1 MAGKQQQPPRRRP
14 AQTQQPTS
22 QTQQPRVVRNAAA
35 SRYELYVEDALAG
48 TIEYR
53 SGARR
58 LILASTV
65 IEPTFA
71 GQGLGSHLVAGAL
84 DDARARGEQV
94 VPECDFVA
102 AYIERHPSYQNMIAT
117 D

>member
-1 MAGKQQQPPRRRP
+1 MADKQQQPPKRRS
-14 AQTQQPTS
+14 S
-22 QTQQPRVVRNAAA
+22 QMERSASRTPHSRVVRNAAA

-48 TIEYR
+48 TIQYR
-53 SGARR
+53 SETGR

>member
-1 MAGKQQQPPRRRP
+1 MTDKQPSPS
-14 AQTQQPTS
+14 T
-22 QTQQPRVVRNAAA
+22 RVVRNAAA
-35 SRYELYVEDALAG
+35 NRYELYVEDALAG
-48 TIEYR
+48 TIAYR
-53 SGARR
+53 SDAGR
-58 LILASTV
+58 LILVSTT

-71 GQGLGSHLVAGAL
+71 GQGLGSRLVAGAL

-102 AYIERHPSYQNMIAT
+102 AYVERHPGYQDMIAT